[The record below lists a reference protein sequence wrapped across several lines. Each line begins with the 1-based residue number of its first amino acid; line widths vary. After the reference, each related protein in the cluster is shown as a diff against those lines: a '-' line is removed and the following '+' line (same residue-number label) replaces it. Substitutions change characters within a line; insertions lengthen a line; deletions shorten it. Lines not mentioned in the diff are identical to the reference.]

1 MVLKTF
7 ARCLRQQKTEQSD
20 CKERTETT
28 VRNFDFIS
36 VLTLLIANPLPVLNN
51 LFLASHFLLLSSGR
65 QFPYS
70 ITFHL
75 LSVQSSSSH
84 IIPLNLWAAEA
95 RRLGTR
101 KNPNLC
107 NDSSLGHLPNALSY
121 EVRNK
126 KSHLPQKLLMYS
138 LLPFFSMNFG
148 FILLNELN
156 SNPRKERMVERSL
169 RTPQ

>member
-20 CKERTETT
+20 CKEITETT

-36 VLTLLIANPLPVLNN
+36 VTLLIANPLPVSNN
-51 LFLASHFLLLSSGR
+51 LFLASHFLLLSSGL
-65 QFPYS
+65 QFPHS

-101 KNPNLC
+101 KNPNFC

-126 KSHLPQKLLMYS
+126 KRHLPQKLLMYL
-138 LLPFFSMNFG
+138 LLPF
-148 FILLNELN
+148 
-156 SNPRKERMVERSL
+156 P
-169 RTPQ
+169 P

>member
-51 LFLASHFLLLSSGR
+51 LFLASHFLLLSSGL

-75 LSVQSSSSH
+75 LSVQSFSSH
-84 IIPLNLWAAEA
+84 IILLNLWAAEA
-95 RRLGTR
+95 RRLGNR
-101 KNPNLC
+101 KNPNFC
-107 NDSSLGHLPNALSY
+107 NDSSLGRLPNALSY

-126 KSHLPQKLLMYS
+126 KRHLPQKLLMYS
-138 LLPFFSMNFG
+138 LLPFSPWT
-148 FILLNELN
+148 LTL
-156 SNPRKERMVERSL
+156 SS
-169 RTPQ
+169 